1 MQGHWVLWVGRGCS
15 PRLLHSEEQPVGTH
29 SNSVGAGPGLL
40 HLTKLCGAAGAMAPQ
55 LSFWVAL
62 VGQVARAGGRQ
73 LLGLWGQTR
82 GEPPA
87 CSKPI
92 LPHPWAV
99 LIKELVLTLGYR
111 PGRLTKGC
119 YFVPLHKKKKTQ
131 VTNFKTVMNSKLG
144 EIHQISGGY
153 WHVDDNPQKNLL
165 WANSYSVGKRELLHP
180 FTHRALP
187 WERVKLLGVLL
198 LLCSSFISL
207 EPNKR
212 LRSKTQD

>member
-92 LPHPWAV
+92 PLPPLGSVNKGASTDTGLSAWKTYKRLLFCAV
-99 LIKELVLTLGYR
+99 
-111 PGRLTKGC
+111 
-119 YFVPLHKKKKTQ
+119 HKKKKTQ
-131 VTNFKTVMNSKLG
+131 VTNSKTVMNSKLG
-144 EIHQISGGY
+144 EIDQISGGY